1 MSGGIWYSGWN
12 ARASER
18 ERMRASI
25 REVAM
30 EKEEIGAVPDTHI
43 VLPVV
48 MGIRETIVGDVYGEY
63 THAIRRTQEKTG

>member
-1 MSGGIWYSGWN
+1 
-12 ARASER
+12 
-18 ERMRASI
+18 MRASI